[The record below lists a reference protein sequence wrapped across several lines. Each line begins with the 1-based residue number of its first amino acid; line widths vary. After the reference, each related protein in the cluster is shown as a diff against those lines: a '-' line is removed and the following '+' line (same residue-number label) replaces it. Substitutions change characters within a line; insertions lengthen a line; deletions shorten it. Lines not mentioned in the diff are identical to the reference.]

1 MTDLFI
7 DTDVIIDFIIDRQP
21 FSREAAQVFTLIDQ
35 RKVKGYS
42 SALSYSNIYYVLR
55 NYASHKKV
63 ITMLNELSDLVG
75 ILKVDDDIIKASLAS
90 DFKDF
95 EDAIQYYTA
104 QEYKRIDVI
113 ITRNIKDYKKS
124 SVPVMTPETFMKTH
138 EQTASS

>member
-21 FSREAAQVFTLIDQ
+21 FSREAARVFTLIDQ
-35 RKVKGYS
+35 RKVKGYA

-75 ILKVDDDIIKASLAS
+75 ILKVDDDIIKSSLAS

-95 EDAIQYYTA
+95 EDAVQYYTA

-124 SVPVMTPETFMKTH
+124 SLPVMTPETFIKTF

>member
-21 FSREAAQVFTLIDQ
+21 CSREAAQVFTLIDQ
-35 RKVKGYS
+35 RKVKGYA

-124 SVPVMTPETFMKTH
+124 SLPVMTPETFMKTF

>member
-21 FSREAAQVFTLIDQ
+21 FSREAAKVFTLIDHK
-35 RKVKGYS
+35 KVKGYT
-42 SALSYSNIYYVLR
+42 SALCYSNLYYVLSK
-55 NYASHKKV
+55 YAPHKKV
-63 ITMLNELSDLVG
+63 ITMLNGLSELVG

-124 SVPVMTPETFMKTH
+124 ALPVMTPETFMKTY

>member
-7 DTDVIIDFIIDRQP
+7 DTNVIIDFIIDRQP

-35 RKVKGYS
+35 RKVKGYA

-55 NYASHKKV
+55 NYASQKKV

-124 SVPVMTPETFMKTH
+124 SLPVMTPETFMKTF

>member
-1 MTDLFI
+1 MTDLFV

-21 FSREAAQVFTLIDQ
+21 FSIDAAKVFTLIEQ
-35 RKVKGYS
+35 KKIKGYT
-42 SALSYSNIYYVLR
+42 SALCYSNLYYVLSK
-55 NYASHKKV
+55 YAPHKKV
-63 ITMLNELSDLVG
+63 ITMLNELSELVG
-75 ILKVDDDIIKASLAS
+75 ILKVDDNIIKASLAS

-124 SVPVMTPETFMKTH
+124 SLPVMTPETFLKTF

>member
-21 FSREAAQVFTLIDQ
+21 YSREAAKVFTLIDQ
-35 RKVKGYS
+35 KKAKGYA
-42 SALSYSNIYYVLR
+42 SALSYSNSYYVLR
-55 NYASHKKV
+55 KYASHKKV

-124 SVPVMTPETFMKTH
+124 SLPVMSPETFMKTF
-138 EQTASS
+138 EQTSST

>member
-21 FSREAAQVFTLIDQ
+21 FSREAAQVFTLIEQ
-35 RKVKGYS
+35 KKIKGYT
-42 SALSYSNIYYVLR
+42 SALCYSNLYYVLSK
-55 NYASHKKV
+55 YAPHKRV
-63 ITMLNELSDLVG
+63 IAMLNELSELVG

-95 EDAIQYYTA
+95 EDAIQHFTA
-104 QEYKRIDVI
+104 MVYKRIDVI

-124 SVPVMTPETFMKTH
+124 SLPVMTPETFLRTY
-138 EQTASS
+138 EQTTSS

>member
-35 RKVKGYS
+35 KKIKGYT
-42 SALSYSNIYYVLR
+42 SALCYSNLYYVLSK
-55 NYASHKKV
+55 YATHKKV
-63 ITMLNELSDLVG
+63 ITMLNELSELVG
-75 ILKVDDDIIKASLAS
+75 ILKVVDYIIKASLAS
-90 DFKDF
+90 DFTDF

-124 SVPVMTPETFMKTH
+124 SLPVMTPETFMKTY
-138 EQTASS
+138 EQTTSS

>member
-35 RKVKGYS
+35 RKVKGYA

-63 ITMLNELSDLVG
+63 ITMLNELSNLVG

-124 SVPVMTPETFMKTH
+124 SLPVMTPETFIKTL

>member
-35 RKVKGYS
+35 RKVKGYA

-104 QEYKRIDVI
+104 QEYKRIAVI
-113 ITRNIKDYKKS
+113 ITRNIKDYRKS
-124 SVPVMTPETFMKTH
+124 SLPVMTPETFLKTY

>member
-35 RKVKGYS
+35 KKVKGYAS
-42 SALSYSNIYYVLR
+42 VLSYSNIVYVLR
-55 NYASHKKV
+55 NHASHKKV
-63 ITMLNELSDLVG
+63 ITILNELSDLVG

-124 SVPVMTPETFMKTH
+124 SLPVMTPETFMKTF
-138 EQTASS
+138 EQIASS

>member
-35 RKVKGYS
+35 KKVKGYT
-42 SALSYSNIYYVLR
+42 SALCYSNLYYVLSK
-55 NYASHKKV
+55 YASHKKV
-63 ITMLNELSDLVG
+63 ITMLNELSELVG

-124 SVPVMTPETFMKTH
+124 SLPVMTPETFMKTY

>member
-35 RKVKGYS
+35 RKVKGYA

-55 NYASHKKV
+55 NYASHKKA

-124 SVPVMTPETFMKTH
+124 SLPVMTPETFMKTYK
-138 EQTASS
+138 QTASS

>member
-21 FSREAAQVFTLIDQ
+21 FSREAAQLFTLIDQ
-35 RKVKGYS
+35 KKVKGYT
-42 SALSYSNIYYVLR
+42 SALCYSNLYYVLSK
-55 NYASHKKV
+55 YAAHKKV
-63 ITMLNELSDLVG
+63 ITMLNELSELVG

-124 SVPVMTPETFMKTH
+124 SLPIMTPETFLKTYK
-138 EQTASS
+138 QTASS

>member
-113 ITRNIKDYKKS
+113 ITRNIKDHKKS
-124 SVPVMTPETFMKTH
+124 SVPVMTPETFMKTFK
-138 EQTASS
+138 QTASS

>member
-35 RKVKGYS
+35 RKVKGYA

-55 NYASHKKV
+55 NHASHKKV
-63 ITMLNELSDLVG
+63 ITMLNELADLVG

-95 EDAIQYYTA
+95 EDAIQHYTA

-124 SVPVMTPETFMKTH
+124 ALPVMTPETFIKTY

>member
-35 RKVKGYS
+35 RKVKGYT
-42 SALSYSNIYYVLR
+42 SALCYSNLYYVLSK
-55 NYASHKKV
+55 YSSHKKV
-63 ITMLNELSDLVG
+63 ITMLNELSELVG

-90 DFKDF
+90 DFSDF

-124 SVPVMTPETFMKTH
+124 ALPVMTPGTFMKTY